1 MPQDTQYQEL
11 KVILHA
17 PTPAALERA
26 RNNAINLRREIP
38 EADVR
43 IIVNAHAVAAAL
55 DEAHPELDA
64 LTWVC
69 PNTLARINRE
79 NRTPLRPLDRAAVLE
94 IARLQQDRWTY
105 IRS

>member
-1 MPQDTQYQEL
+1 MSQDTQYQEL

-26 RNNAINLRREIP
+26 RHNAINLRREVP

-43 IIVNAHAVAAAL
+43 IIVNAQAVAAAL

-69 PNTLARINRE
+69 PNTLARIDRE
-79 NRTPLRPLDRAAVLE
+79 SRPPLRLLDRAAVLE
-94 IARLQQDRWTY
+94 IAYLQRDRWTY
-105 IRS
+105 IRA